1 MTFKIPKNIKGVFKH
16 VIKIFIIS
24 ITSTV
29 MNVATLGLLI
39 SLSSTRGKETRE
51 FYILRRPD
59 KFLHILA
66 PNIWIMG
73 TNFFVISQPFK
84 TNVCIFVVKIH
95 TFILKKIK
103 INKQSLLLVKKFKML
118 APIYAKIYIWPLK
131 SWIFLVS

>member
-1 MTFKIPKNIKGVFKH
+1 MMAI
-16 VIKIFIIS
+16 
-24 ITSTV
+24 
-29 MNVATLGLLI
+29 
-39 SLSSTRGKETRE
+39 SSTNYRHPCKSLWEEKWHLIKNKRPPCLLDTLEYISRGKETRE

-59 KFLHILA
+59 KFLHVLA

-84 TNVCIFVVKIH
+84 INVCIFVVKIH
-95 TFILKKIK
+95 LFILKKIK